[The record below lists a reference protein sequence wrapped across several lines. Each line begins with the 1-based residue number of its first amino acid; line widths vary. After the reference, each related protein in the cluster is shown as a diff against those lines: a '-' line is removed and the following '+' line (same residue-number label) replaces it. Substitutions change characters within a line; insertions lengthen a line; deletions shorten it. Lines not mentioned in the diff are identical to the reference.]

1 MANNFLGRNW
11 TKKQLYQ
18 KRTPTVPV
26 TNAFV
31 DAPGVSF
38 WLSRVL
44 HSGILL
50 LAKVLLVFF

>member
-11 TKKQLYQ
+11 TKIGLYQ

-31 DAPGVSF
+31 DTPRVSF
-38 WLSRVL
+38 WLSCVL
-44 HSGILL
+44 YSGILL
-50 LAKVLLVFF
+50 LAMVLLVFF